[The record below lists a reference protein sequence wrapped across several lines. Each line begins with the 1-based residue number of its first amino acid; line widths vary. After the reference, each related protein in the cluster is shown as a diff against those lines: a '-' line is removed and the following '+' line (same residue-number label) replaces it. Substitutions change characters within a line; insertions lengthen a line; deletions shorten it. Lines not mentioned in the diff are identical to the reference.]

1 MPKVRRMR
9 SPSIDCSESYPYP
22 SISKNLDL
30 PRPNF
35 GSADEMKEWDD
46 TRCPIC
52 MEIPHNTVLLKCS
65 SYEKGCRPY
74 MCNTSYRHSN
84 CLDQFCKSF
93 DSHLSSAMLEAIPLT
108 STVSHD
114 RKTQSEPGNPS
125 QCGSKLQP
133 KLICPLCRGGIYG
146 YMVSE
151 PARRY
156 MNCKKR
162 SCSSETCEFQ
172 GTYPELRKHARLVHP
187 SVRPS
192 EVDPSR
198 QLDWFRMERERDFED
213 LFSSINASSDAGFS
227 REGTLSPVILMS
239 LVLHGMYSSEGNTDW
254 IVSSDSRPRMPVQD
268 RWSEAIHSIHMPATA
283 MDVLSETVHRVSDD
297 TQTNPSVEDDTDWIM
312 SNLFSD
318 SIPRIPL
325 HDRRSETM
333 HRVSNDTQTNQSAR
347 RSGLPSTHQPERNQR
362 IHRAGWRND
371 LLSSNRPARW
381 RSNRNA
387 RWRSSNSPSRMPHS
401 QIVENYYYYRELSPR
416 VRTSSTGMPRVSQVP
431 HTNPRSNNS
440 SSRRIPGR
448 QLRWRNQRW
457 PPFDSLP

>member
-1 MPKVRRMR
+1 MPKVRRGR
-9 SPSIDCSESYPYP
+9 SPSIDCSGSYPYP

-93 DSHLSSAMLEAIPLT
+93 GSHLSSAMLEAIPLT
-108 STVSHD
+108 RTVSHD
-114 RKTQSEPGNPS
+114 RKAQSEPGNPS

-198 QLDWFRMERERDFED
+198 QCDWLRMEQERDFED

-227 REGTLSPVILMS
+227 REGTLSPVALVGLMS
-239 LVLHGMYSSEGNTDW
+239 LVLREMYSSVEDNTDW
-254 IVSSDSRPRMPVQD
+254 IVSGDSRPRMPVQD
-268 RWSEAIHSIHMPATA
+268 GWSEAIHSMHMPATA
-283 MDVLSETVHRVSDD
+283 MGVLSETIHG
-297 TQTNPSVEDDTDWIM
+297 
-312 SNLFSD
+312 
-318 SIPRIPL
+318 
-325 HDRRSETM
+325 
-333 HRVSNDTQTNQSAR
+333 VSNDTQTNQSAR
-347 RSGLPSTHQPERNQR
+347 WRSGSTHQPERNQR
-362 IHRAGWRND
+362 IHRAAWRND
-371 LLSSNRPARW
+371 LLSSSNSTAGWRSNRARW
-381 RSNRNA
+381 RSNI
-387 RWRSSNSPSRMPHS
+387 SPSRMTHS
-401 QIVENYYYYRELSPR
+401 QIVENYYRDGDLSPR
-416 VRTSSTGMPRVSQVP
+416 VRPSSTRMPRVSHFP

-448 QLRWRNQRW
+448 RLRWRNQRW
-457 PPFDSLP
+457 STFDSLP